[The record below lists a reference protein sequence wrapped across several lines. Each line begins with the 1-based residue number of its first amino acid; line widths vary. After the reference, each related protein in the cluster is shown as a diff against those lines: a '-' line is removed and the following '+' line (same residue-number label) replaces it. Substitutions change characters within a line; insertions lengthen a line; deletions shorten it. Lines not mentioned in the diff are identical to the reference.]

1 MAANVEVK
9 AWLPNLGVA
18 IERLRSLSATD
29 PEVLSQDDHFYG
41 VPRGRL
47 KMRSEADGRCEL
59 VYYRRDNAR
68 GPRVSS
74 YFRESLDDPIAK
86 DAELRRRFGRGVNVR
101 KERLVFI
108 LRGVRIHLDTV
119 EGLGNFIEIE
129 VPVTLPSEYPRAHA
143 LAANLLKELEIAESD
158 LVAESYEEL
167 LARRESERR
176 SPSS

>member
-18 IERLRSLSATD
+18 IERLRNLSASD

-47 KMRSEADGRCEL
+47 KMRSEGDGHCEL

-74 YFRESLDDPIAK
+74 YFREALEDPVAK
-86 DAELRRRFGRGVNVR
+86 DAELRHRFGRGINVR

-108 LRGVRIHLDTV
+108 LRGVRIHVDKV

-129 VPVTLPSEYPRAHA
+129 VPVTLPAEYPRAHA
-143 LAANLLKELEIAESD
+143 IAANLLKELQIAEAD

-167 LARRESERR
+167 LARRESEQK
-176 SPSS
+176 SLSS